1 MITLFRW
8 ALRAMLFAILAVAA
22 FKLQSTFVGNSNEP
36 SVYANPRIFDVSL
49 IESDAVNE
57 PRQVL
62 LPYETQV
69 TSLEH
74 GTVQ

>member
-1 MITLFRW
+1 MMTLFRW
-8 ALRAMLFAILAVAA
+8 ALRAVMFAILAVAA

-36 SVYANPRIFDVSL
+36 SVYADPRIFDVSL
-49 IESDAVNE
+49 IESESVNE
-57 PRQVL
+57 PRQAL

-69 TSLEH
+69 PSLEH